1 MGYVTTEAHFA
12 KSKSYALQ
20 LSPQKDLES
29 EHRGK
34 SNPLNISLPKYAQIE
49 LSFKL

>member
-12 KSKSYALQ
+12 KSKKSYALQ

-29 EHRGK
+29 EHRVGK
-34 SNPLNISLPKYAQIE
+34 VTH
-49 LSFKL
+49 